1 MIYLSEK
8 KSKEQA
14 DENIYIGDEYA
25 EDEEKVEDSTNE
37 LKGLYDLLLPPG
49 IPESIIVEL
58 VEEFDLEATMRVV
71 NTSNENGAIG
81 EREVLVLRG
90 DQDSVNNAH
99 DHMINRMRNLR
110 EDFKSPW
117 VKD

>member
-1 MIYLSEK
+1 VIYLTEKESE
-8 KSKEQA
+8 EQA
-14 DENIYIGDEYA
+14 DEKIFVGDEYA
-25 EDEEKVEDSTNE
+25 EDDEQVEEPTNE
-37 LKGLYDLLLPPG
+37 LEGLYDLLLPPG

-71 NTSNENGAIG
+71 KSSDEKGGIG

-99 DHMINRMRNLR
+99 DYMINRMRNIS

-117 VKD
+117 VKY

>member
-1 MIYLSEK
+1 MIYLTE
-8 KSKEQA
+8 KEQNEQP

-25 EDEEKVEDSTNE
+25 EDEEKVDDSTNE

-71 NTSNENGAIG
+71 NTSNENGGVG

-99 DHMINRMRNLR
+99 DYMINRMRNLSQ
-110 EDFKSPW
+110 DFKSPW